1 MSIQTQI
8 FTFKNEF
15 SLTKI
20 MSQEIGTQKF
30 YNMSPEEAVTLYF
43 VATGTGCR
51 SSDFIKG
58 QSEKIIYSR
67 HKAWKG
73 PHEW

>member
-30 YNMSPEEAVTLYF
+30 CNMSPEEAVTL
-43 VATGTGCR
+43 
-51 SSDFIKG
+51 
-58 QSEKIIYSR
+58 
-67 HKAWKG
+67 
-73 PHEW
+73 